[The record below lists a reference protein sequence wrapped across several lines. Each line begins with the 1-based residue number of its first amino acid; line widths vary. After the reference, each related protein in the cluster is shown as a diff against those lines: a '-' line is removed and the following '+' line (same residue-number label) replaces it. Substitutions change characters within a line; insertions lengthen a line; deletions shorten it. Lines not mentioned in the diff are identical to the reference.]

1 MTSRDAT
8 SALSDFLAAAPVDMP
23 PVVLAALRDS
33 LDLQQKGLPAQVF
46 VEAVEQSAVAISIA
60 DRRGKILYANGAF
73 HQVTGYEPHEVIG
86 QNESILSSKRTP
98 NLVYQT
104 LWGRLEQR
112 KPWSGLLLNAR
123 KDGALYVAEVTIAP
137 VVFGDQF
144 FYLGMHRDVTQVHQL
159 QQKVSNQKALI
170 ESVVEASPIV
180 TALLDD
186 QGQVILTNGA
196 YRRLATELGNEP
208 VNVMLQCL
216 SETPGWDWDTIR
228 KTRRN
233 FDHYEVSVA
242 LARGTPRWLNCSGV
256 WFHQGDANPD
266 YFFEPQQHTY
276 LLLAASD
283 VTTLKRQQ
291 EAVATNALRA
301 TLVEQEMIQGLQE
314 TLEGAIYQLQGPI
327 NLIQAALNLLERR
340 GDEPGQNN
348 GALRLAL
355 RQAVDAG
362 QTALSVLN
370 DAMPQLPP
378 EHFTAFNLNELL
390 RDVLSVATPRLLAEG
405 IEVDWRPT
413 PVLPALIGR
422 GQRLR
427 SLFKQLIDN
436 AIDAMRT
443 CRRRELRIT
452 TALDDGHLVVNV
464 ADTGPGVPEHLRLRV
479 FEPFFTTK
487 SGNRQSGMG
496 LAMAREIVNEHG
508 GTLAIVTDYT
518 EGCCVRVV
526 LLLKS
531 L

>member
-1 MTSRDAT
+1 MTPRDAS
-8 SALSDFLAAAPVDMP
+8 SALSEFLAAAPRDMP
-23 PVVLAALRDS
+23 PAVLAALRDS

-60 DRRGKILYANGAF
+60 DRRGKILYANQAF
-73 HQVTGYEPHEVIG
+73 HQVTGYTPQEVVG
-86 QNESILSSKRTP
+86 QNESMLSSKRTP

-112 KPWSGLLLNAR
+112 KSWSGLLLNAR
-123 KDGALYVAEVTIAP
+123 KDGSLYVAEVTIAP
-137 VVFGDQF
+137 VILGDQV

-180 TALLDD
+180 TALLDE
-186 QGQVILTNGA
+186 QKQVILTNGA
-196 YRRLATELGNEP
+196 YRRLAAELGQEP
-208 VNVMLQCL
+208 MNAILHCL
-216 SETPGWDWDTIR
+216 AETPGWHWDTVR
-228 KTRRN
+228 ATRRN
-233 FDHYEVSVA
+233 FEHYEISLA
-242 LARGTPRWLNCSGV
+242 LPRGATRWLNCSGV
-256 WFHQGDANPD
+256 WFHQGDATPD

-301 TLVEQEMIQGLQE
+301 TLVEQEMVQGLQE
-314 TLEGAIYQLQGPI
+314 TIEGAIYQLQGPI

-340 GDEPGQNN
+340 SDESGSNS
-348 GALRLAL
+348 ALRLAL

-362 QTALSVLN
+362 QNALSVLS
-370 DAMPQLPP
+370 DAMPQVPP

-390 RDVLSVATPRLLAEG
+390 RDVLSVATPRLLSEG
-405 IEVDWRPT
+405 IEVDWQPT

-436 AIDAMRT
+436 AIDAMRGR
-443 CRRRELRIT
+443 RRRELRIT
-452 TALDDGHLVVNV
+452 TAVDGGHLVVDV
-464 ADTGPGVPEHLRLRV
+464 ADTGPGVPDALRLRV

-487 SGNRQSGMG
+487 SGHRQSGMG
-496 LAMAREIVNEHG
+496 LAMAREIVNEHS
-508 GTLAIVTDYT
+508 GTLDLVADYPS
-518 EGCCVRVV
+518 GCCFRVV
-526 LLLKS
+526 LPLKP